1 MVHGTALKN
10 IELHGEKMILASL
23 SFQLSDYIK
32 EKVSAWCYSS
42 TSVMFANPLEQ
53 S

>member
-1 MVHGTALKN
+1 MVHSTALKN
-10 IELHGEKMILASL
+10 IELHGEKMILFSF

-32 EKVSAWCYSS
+32 EKVSVWCYSS
-42 TSVMFANPLEQ
+42 TSVMLTNLL